1 MNLYYWSVFFSF
13 VISFGL
19 LGLITTTALSK
30 PTDGYYIS
38 SIMLFSFFVGLPLLF
53 VSGVCRAK
61 SKMKPALVWD
71 YLSIIVV
78 LMVFSIFIS
87 FFELQVPHAVNY
99 NTIILFII
107 PILVGIFQ
115 YGYFEKKYIKLNF

>member
-1 MNLYYWSVFFSF
+1 
-13 VISFGL
+13 
-19 LGLITTTALSK
+19 
-30 PTDGYYIS
+30 
-38 SIMLFSFFVGLPLLF
+38 
-53 VSGVCRAK
+53 
-61 SKMKPALVWD
+61 MKPALVWD